1 MIRVLGYIDPCVA
14 VLPDREQSIV
24 LYRMPVGDAAY
35 GSSNP
40 VFVQVCM
47 NRVADETDLY
57 DRKENNAPQAISSAT
72 EMAVEARL
80 NT

>member
-1 MIRVLGYIDPCVA
+1 M
-14 VLPDREQSIV
+14 
-24 LYRMPVGDAAY
+24 GDAVY
-35 GSSNP
+35 GSRKP

-57 DRKENNAPQAISSAT
+57 NRKEINAPQAISSAT

>member
-1 MIRVLGYIDPCVA
+1 
-14 VLPDREQSIV
+14 
-24 LYRMPVGDAAY
+24 MPVGDAVY
-35 GSSNP
+35 GSRKP

-57 DRKENNAPQAISSAT
+57 NRKEINAPQAISSAT